1 MNVEIIN
8 VGTELLLGEIVNT
21 NATRLQKMCRDL
33 GFNVFYQSVV
43 GDNPMRLLQCL
54 ELAFKRGADCVITT
68 GGLGPTTDDMTK
80 ELSAKYLGL
89 EMIYNQEE
97 ARKVEKKCRFIT
109 RLEHIPENNFK
120 QAYFPQ
126 NAYILENLMGT
137 TNGCVMSKDEKM
149 IINLPGPPKELEY
162 VMEHSLI
169 PYLQQYKQETLYT
182 YEYLTMF
189 IGESRIDELL
199 RDLINEQKQVSIA
212 LYAGEETVRIRLAV
226 KATSIQEA
234 NLLMY
239 PIQKEI
245 ENRLDKYI
253 LHDKD
258 FKTAL
263 LKLNKTIGFEG
274 EFMIQD
280 EVLQTMISSSP
291 DVMIFIEV
299 QKEELGEVIRFTLN
313 NNYSFEV
320 PSFLELK
327 FSYGKIEARLMAKL
341 YQYMINQL

>member
-1 MNVEIIN
+1 
-8 VGTELLLGEIVNT
+8 
-21 NATRLQKMCRDL
+21 
-33 GFNVFYQSVV
+33 
-43 GDNPMRLLQCL
+43 
-54 ELAFKRGADCVITT
+54 
-68 GGLGPTTDDMTK
+68 
-80 ELSAKYLGL
+80 
-89 EMIYNQEE
+89 
-97 ARKVEKKCRFIT
+97 
-109 RLEHIPENNFK
+109 
-120 QAYFPQ
+120 
-126 NAYILENLMGT
+126 
-137 TNGCVMSKDEKM
+137 
-149 IINLPGPPKELEY
+149 
-162 VMEHSLI
+162 
-169 PYLQQYKQETLYT
+169 
-182 YEYLTMF
+182 MF

-258 FKTAL
+258 IKTAL

-299 QKEELGEVIRFTLN
+299 QKRGIRRSYTF
-313 NNYSFEV
+313 YS
-320 PSFLELK
+320 
-327 FSYGKIEARLMAKL
+327 
-341 YQYMINQL
+341 